1 MSTFRGVGLTQ
12 IYLLNYVVLIWTP
25 QTPQTALTI
34 GLAQESSHLIGNCKT
49 QFFCQSEIRK

>member
-25 QTPQTALTI
+25 PTPQTTVTI
-34 GLAQESSHLIGNCKT
+34 GLAQESSHLIANWELQNT
-49 QFFCQSEIRK
+49 IFLSI